1 MNRASLLVVT
11 AQREELDPL
20 ILCIRAHGQTVK
32 PLAAGRLSAVLAP
45 ALGTIF
51 AVGGMGRS
59 NGRVPKHVENPDAFS
74 GS

>member
-51 AVGGMGRS
+51 AVGGHGKVQRS
-59 NGRVPKHVENPDAFS
+59 CPEACGKSGRVLR
-74 GS
+74 

>member
-45 ALGTIF
+45 ALGDDLCCRGAWEGPT
-51 AVGGMGRS
+51 VVSRS
-59 NGRVPKHVENPDAFS
+59 MKSGRVLR
-74 GS
+74 